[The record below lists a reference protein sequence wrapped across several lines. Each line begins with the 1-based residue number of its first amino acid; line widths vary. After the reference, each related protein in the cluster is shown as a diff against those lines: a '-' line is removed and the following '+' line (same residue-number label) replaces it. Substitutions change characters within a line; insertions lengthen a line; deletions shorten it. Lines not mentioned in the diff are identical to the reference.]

1 MDMGELFPL
10 NKELFKGIKEG
21 VIMEI
26 IFSNNSKFSSVKKNL
41 TYTWVN
47 DAIYKLNSI
56 SKLENLKIKVL
67 YEENE
72 LLNEELELEKKANLY
87 TKDREE
93 EIRKKYKQGSI
104 LGKYFWGTEEI
115 YIVVKEISK
124 EIRDYSNKENISFEM
139 LTQKVI
145 LHEIGHFL
153 DYNGIKFQEFAEK
166 KDKEE
171 EYKKDRNYSFSYNN
185 NKLSKIMKQLKYK
198 NPYYNTY
205 HTEYFAESFAH
216 YMLGTLNNEDNFKKV
231 SLFKKNREDKFRK
244 ITKELENEIEN
255 IIRI

>member
-1 MDMGELFPL
+1 
-10 NKELFKGIKEG
+10 
-21 VIMEI
+21 MEI
-26 IFSNNSKFSSVKKNL
+26 IFSNNSEFSSTRRKS
-41 TYTWVN
+41 TYTTWVN
-47 DAIYKLNSI
+47 EAIYKLNSI
-56 SKLENLKIKVL
+56 SKLKNLKIKVL
-67 YEENE
+67 SEENE

-93 EIRKKYKQGSI
+93 EIREKYKQGSI

-115 YIVVKEISK
+115 YIVVEEI
-124 EIRDYSNKENISFEM
+124 ENYSNKEKISLKM

-216 YMLGTLNNEDNFKKV
+216 YILGTLSNEDDFKKV
-231 SLFKKNREDKFRK
+231 SLFKKKREDKFRK

-255 IIRI
+255 IIRIQK

>member
-1 MDMGELFPL
+1 
-10 NKELFKGIKEG
+10 
-21 VIMEI
+21 MEI
-26 IFSNNSKFSSVKKNL
+26 IFSNNSKFSYVEKKL
-41 TYTWVN
+41 TYTTWDN
-47 DAIYKLNSI
+47 ETIYKLNSI
-56 SKLENLKIKVL
+56 SKLKNLKIKVL

-72 LLNEELELEKKANLY
+72 LLNEELELEKEANLY

-93 EIRKKYKQGSI
+93 EIRKKYKQKQGSI
-104 LGKYFWGTEEI
+104 LGKYFWGTENI
-115 YIVVKEISK
+115 YIVVKEIK
-124 EIRDYSNKENISFEM
+124 DYSNKENISFEM

-153 DYNGIKFQEFAEK
+153 DYNGVKFQEFAKE

-171 EYKKDRNYSFSYNN
+171 EYKKYKNYSFSYNN

-216 YMLGTLNNEDNFKKV
+216 YMLGTLSNEDDFKKV
-231 SLFKKNREDKFRK
+231 SLFKKKREDKFRK